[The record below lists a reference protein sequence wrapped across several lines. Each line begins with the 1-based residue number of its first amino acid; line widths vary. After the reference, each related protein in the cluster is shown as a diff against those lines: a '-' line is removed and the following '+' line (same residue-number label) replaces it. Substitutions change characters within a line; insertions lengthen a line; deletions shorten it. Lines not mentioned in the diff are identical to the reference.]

1 MSAPTGFQRHR
12 PPVAHAE
19 PSEPVRTSPAPA
31 HIVLTVNYSPWS
43 PYCGGGQQATHSLAT
58 AFAGNGHRVT
68 VVYTKAPW
76 ERIPVP
82 DGLPYE
88 IRWATFVGL
97 RSRGGAPL
105 RPLNA
110 VPVAR
115 TVAALLARGEPT
127 ILHAQGEEGALLP
140 RLRHRIN
147 DRVRFVL
154 TAHYPDY
161 PQALARPTTDGP
173 VATVRRLFVPPKFH
187 ALGLAARGA
196 DLCCVPSEA
205 SRRAF
210 ANTVRVDE
218 SRVRVVANG
227 VESVFTRVQRR
238 PEAVGGPLVY
248 FGRLDHEKGVLILI
262 EALARLGPG
271 TPPLL
276 VAGRGPLERAV
287 RARAVAA
294 GLGERVRLLGW
305 MAQPELA
312 RLLAGARLAVL
323 PSFVESFGCAM
334 VEAMAA
340 GVPLITT
347 HTGALPEVVGGT
359 AHALLVPPGN
369 APALAA
375 AIARLLREPDHAEH
389 MGRAARAHV
398 LKHYSWMATAR
409 AYEDHYRELFV
420 T

>member
-1 MSAPTGFQRHR
+1 MSPPARFQRHR
-12 PPVAHAE
+12 PLVAHAA
-19 PSEPVRTSPAPA
+19 PSEPVRTNPEPVR
-31 HIVLTVNYSPWS
+31 IVLTVNYSPWS

-58 AFAGNGHRVT
+58 ALAGNGHRVT

-88 IRWATFVGL
+88 IRWAPFIGL

-105 RPLNA
+105 RSLNA

-127 ILHAQGEEGALLP
+127 LLHAQGEEGALLP
-140 RLRHRIN
+140 RLKRQFGN
-147 DRVRFVL
+147 QVQCVL
-154 TAHYPDY
+154 TAHYGDY
-161 PQALARPTTDGP
+161 PAALARPTADGP
-173 VATVRRLFVPPKFH
+173 VTALRRLFVPPKFH

-210 ANTVRVDE
+210 ANAVRVDG

-227 VESVFTRVQRR
+227 VEPVFTRVQRR
-238 PEAVGGPLVY
+238 PEAIEGPLVY
-248 FGRLDHEKGVLILI
+248 FGRLDHEKGVLTLI
-262 EALARLGPG
+262 EALARLGPDP
-271 TPPLL
+271 PPLL
-276 VAGRGPLERAV
+276 VVGRGPLDRAV
-287 RARAVAA
+287 RRRAAAA
-294 GLGERVRLLGW
+294 GLGERVHLLGW

-347 HTGALPEVVGGT
+347 HAGAMPEVVGGT

-375 AIARLLREPDHAEH
+375 AITRLLRESDHAEH

-398 LKHYSWMATAR
+398 LNRYSWAATAR
-409 AYEDHYRELFV
+409 TYENRYRELFA